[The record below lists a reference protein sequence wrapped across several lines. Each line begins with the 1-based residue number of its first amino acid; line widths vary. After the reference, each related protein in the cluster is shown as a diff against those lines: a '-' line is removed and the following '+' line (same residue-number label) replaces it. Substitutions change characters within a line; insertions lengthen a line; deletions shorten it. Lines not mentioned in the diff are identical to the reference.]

1 MSIALT
7 NAQRVVLKTP
17 DSNGEVAIVDGGTG
31 GDTVAEAQTNLQ
43 VDPAGTALIMAI
55 ALG

>member
-17 DSNGEVAIVDGGTG
+17 DSDGEVAIVDGGTG
-31 GDTVAEAQTNLQ
+31 GDTVAEAQANLQ